1 MVGHCC
7 GDDAWIEDALTQ
19 LVKEAGYTTLF
30 ARQIVDVQTFALKC
44 VEERFAY
51 FLHVFFGCF
60 AQVAKTSGVVL
71 EKSSLAHLLFERD
84 AYLFIIVLE
93 DVLAE
98 LLYLGYYIPRFIV
111 GNVLHNVLQNPL
123 KHNVGGGEVFNQLVY
138 RQLLNLIVIQS
149 DTEVCGEVELASHVA

>member
-1 MVGHCC
+1 MVCHSS
-7 GDDAWIEDALTQ
+7 GDDAWIEGALTQ
-19 LVKEAGYTTLF
+19 FVEEACYTALL
-30 ARQIVDVQTFALKC
+30 ARQIVYAQTFALKC

-51 FLHVFFGCF
+51 FLHVFFGSF

-71 EKSSLAHLLFERD
+71 EESSLTHLLFERN

-98 LLYLGYYIPRFIV
+98 LLYLGYNIPRFVV

-149 DTEVCGEVELASHVA
+149 DTEVGCEVELASHVA